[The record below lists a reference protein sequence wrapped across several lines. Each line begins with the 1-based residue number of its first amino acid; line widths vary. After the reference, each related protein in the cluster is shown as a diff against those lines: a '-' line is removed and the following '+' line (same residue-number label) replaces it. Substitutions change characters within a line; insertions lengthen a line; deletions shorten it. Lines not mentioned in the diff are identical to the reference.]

1 MYKIYTR
8 IGFST
13 NRQTFNKYMAKAEKS
28 PIFTSPKS
36 YTKPLGIIKTVEH
49 LCEKLVFKIDI
60 KIKKI

>member
-1 MYKIYTR
+1 
-8 IGFST
+8 
-13 NRQTFNKYMAKAEKS
+13 MAKAEKS